1 MTMGDHRSASLWLAI
16 GGGLLAGLSPA
27 AAGPVTMLPALAL
40 LWRIADRPRLAAIW
54 GLLAVLLSHRWLL
67 ALHPLTW
74 MGVSA
79 LLSLPI
85 AILIWLVCGLAA
97 AVLLAIWS
105 NAARWLVASQPGSR
119 EELSGMSMLILAL
132 IWGLIEV
139 GLAGGPLFW
148 IGVGGSVLP
157 LDPALAGLSR
167 WIGSGGLA
175 VLLLAAG
182 WGLDQLFRQRF
193 ALRRTVSWSVIWLMA
208 LLLAHLLGAAAL
220 FRPPVSR
227 GDLSLAGWQP
237 AIPTREK
244 FASEQQRRLPQ
255 ALQRALETARAF
267 DAQALVA
274 PEGTFPSGWTFAS
287 EDQPLPLLTGGF
299 RRQDGQ
305 LRSSLLLISPDA
317 DQPEPLL
324 DKHRLVPLGEAL
336 PPLPPGLAGGLSA
349 VGGVMPGPAS
359 RLQTGFSDPAAVAI
373 CYEISDGR
381 SMAKAIAEG
390 GQWMLSIANLDPY
403 PDLLQRQF
411 LALAQLRAIET
422 GRDLFSVANTGPTAV
437 VHADGR
443 VDQLLPSGEEGVAA
457 ADIQTRKALTGY
469 VRWLDLP
476 LRVLF
481 GICLIQ
487 GLISRRSS

>member
-1 MTMGDHRSASLWLAI
+1 MTMGDHRSAALWLAI
-16 GGGLLAGLSPA
+16 GGGVLAGFSPA
-27 AAGPVTMLPALAL
+27 AAGPLTLLPALAL
-40 LWRIADRPRLAAIW
+40 LWGIADRPRFAAIW
-54 GLLAVLLSHRWLL
+54 GVLAVLLSHRWLL

-74 MGVSA
+74 MGVPA

-85 AILIWLVCGLAA
+85 AGLIWLVCGLAA
-97 AVLLAIWS
+97 AGLLALWS
-105 NAARWLVASQPGSR
+105 TVARWLVATQPGSR
-119 EELSGMSMLILAL
+119 DQLSLMSMLTLSL
-132 IWGLIEV
+132 IWGLVEV

-148 IGVGGSVLP
+148 IGIGGSVLP
-157 LDPALAGLSR
+157 LDPALAGLGR

-175 VLLLAAG
+175 ALLLVAG
-182 WGLDQLFRQRF
+182 WGLHQLLHQRF
-193 ALRRTVSWSVIWLMA
+193 ALRRSLAWLLA

-220 FRPPVSR
+220 SRPPASR

-244 FASEQQRRLPQ
+244 FASEQQRRLPL
-255 ALQRALETARAF
+255 ALRRALETSQAL
-267 DAQALVA
+267 DAEALVA
-274 PEGTFPSGWTFAS
+274 PEGTLPSGWTLAN
-287 EDQPLPLLTGGF
+287 EDQALPLLTGGF

-305 LRSSLLLISPDA
+305 LRSSLLLVSPDG
-317 DQPEPLL
+317 DQPVPLL

-349 VGGVMPGPAS
+349 VGGVSPGPAS
-359 RLQTGFSDPAAVAI
+359 RLQTGFSVPAAVAI

-381 SMAKAIAEG
+381 ALAKAVADG

-411 LALAQLRAIET
+411 LALAQLRAVET

-437 VHADGR
+437 VHASGR
-443 VDQLLPSGEEGVAA
+443 VDQLLPAGQEGVAA
-457 ADIQTRKALTGY
+457 ANIKTREGLTAY
-469 VRWLDLP
+469 VRWPDLA
-476 LRVLF
+476 LQVLL

-487 GLISRRSS
+487 GVLSRRSG